1 MKRIDLLPF
10 KLNNLLFTAL
20 KIIILFIG
28 FNILLTTIFVL
39 LKDQNKDNFVE
50 ETSYLLTK
58 DYIKKLKNLS

>member
-10 KLNNLLFTAL
+10 KLNYLLFTAL

-58 DYIKKLKNLS
+58 NFIKKLKNLS

>member
-10 KLNNLLFTAL
+10 KLNYLLFTAL

>member
-10 KLNNLLFTAL
+10 KLNYLLFTAL

-58 DYIKKLKNLS
+58 DYLKKLKNLS